1 MKKIIL
7 VILMS
12 GMMFSLTGCYWNQ
25 KVEANEIGL
34 VMKDGVSITET
45 VTAGRYTNMGFYSDL
60 IRIDAAAKTTIW
72 QDDDMWTSDKQ
83 SVKFS
88 VSVTYARDRDKIIEM
103 YSKYNLETNDDAA
116 LEKLVLTR
124 IPRIAKQITTSLTLD
139 QMIGGT
145 ETQGREFMQKQ
156 MYELLKVELDEC
168 FIELLDIGVND
179 IGVDELYASKL
190 KEKAAA
196 KVESEL
202 AVQKTAQLAEQV
214 KQEKAQTDVA
224 LEVARR
230 EKLVAEEKNKIFQT
244 SKEAFE
250 LERLKLL
257 KDVLGNSD
265 KIYFVPEN
273 ADLSLYLAGD
283 NQIPIVK

>member
-7 VILMS
+7 VLLVFS
-12 GMMFSLTGCYWNQ
+12 MMFSVTGCYWNAEVQ
-25 KVEANEIGL
+25 SNEIGL
-34 VMKDGVSITET
+34 IMKDGVSISET
-45 VTAGRYTNMGFYSDL
+45 VGSGRYSDMGWFADL
-60 IRIDAAAKTTIW
+60 KPIDVSAKTTIW
-72 QDDDMWTSDKQ
+72 TDNDMWTSDKQ

-88 VSVTYARDRDKIIEM
+88 VSVTYARERNNIATM
-103 YSKYNLETNDDAA
+103 FSKYNLETKDDTA

-156 MYELLKVELDEC
+156 MYDLLKSELDEC

-214 KQEKAQTDVA
+214 KQEAAQTDVA

-230 EKLVAEEKNKIFQT
+230 DKLVAEEKNKIFQT
-244 SKEAFE
+244 SAEAFE

-257 KDVLGNSD
+257 KDVLGSSD
-265 KIYFVPEN
+265 KIYFIPEG
-273 ADLSLYLAGD
+273 ADLSLYLAG
-283 NQIPIVK
+283 NSQVPIIK